1 MRKIIFVFT
10 LLFPIMAIAAF
21 NVEKW
26 RYFKDISVSG
36 EGIQKVSLDDE
47 VFSFAKENL
56 SDLRIVNGKNEDVP
70 YKLAVSRDK
79 KERAEYYPKMI
90 NNSFVDGKSQVIL
103 ELEEGNREI
112 NRLRIITPSE
122 NFKGN
127 AKISGSDDM
136 ENWGVLGEDIYIY
149 DYTDKKGNFKSQNTT
164 VNFPSSIFKF
174 LKVEIS
180 NIEES
185 SIKISSIEAI
195 KYVEEKKREIAK
207 EPKFTINTNKEEK
220 VSEIVLDMGI
230 SGIPAVG
237 MAFDAADENFN
248 RTVLIYSSN
257 DNNKWRYRGNGYV
270 FRYNT
275 PKFRGENLK
284 LDFTNIG
291 DRYIKAVIQNKDDQP
306 LDVSGVLVFA
316 EYKEIVFRASYT
328 EVYMLYYGNEKAE
341 FPQYD
346 FDKYFEYLDLD
357 NYSEATLSSQKKNES
372 YVPEKE
378 PEKPLTER
386 SPYIMPAALALACLI
401 LLGLVYKFFR
411 K

>member
-103 ELEEGNREI
+103 ELEEGNRDI

-149 DYTDKKGNFKSQNTT
+149 DYTDKKGAFKSQNTT
-164 VNFPSSIFKF
+164 VNFPS
-174 LKVEIS
+174 
-180 NIEES
+180 
-185 SIKISSIEAI
+185 
-195 KYVEEKKREIAK
+195 
-207 EPKFTINTNKEEK
+207 
-220 VSEIVLDMGI
+220 
-230 SGIPAVG
+230 
-237 MAFDAADENFN
+237 
-248 RTVLIYSSN
+248 
-257 DNNKWRYRGNGYV
+257 
-270 FRYNT
+270 
-275 PKFRGENLK
+275 
-284 LDFTNIG
+284 
-291 DRYIKAVIQNKDDQP
+291 
-306 LDVSGVLVFA
+306 
-316 EYKEIVFRASYT
+316 
-328 EVYMLYYGNEKAE
+328 
-341 FPQYD
+341 
-346 FDKYFEYLDLD
+346 
-357 NYSEATLSSQKKNES
+357 
-372 YVPEKE
+372 
-378 PEKPLTER
+378 
-386 SPYIMPAALALACLI
+386 
-401 LLGLVYKFFR
+401 
-411 K
+411 